1 MTKRVAIL
9 GGGYTGLIAALRL
22 SQAGYSVTIFEKS
35 GNVGGL
41 ASGFKIE
48 NAPLE
53 KAYHHLFKTDKYI
66 INLVNELN
74 IEDKLI
80 WHDSSTA
87 IFYNNNLYPF
97 EGALDLLRFKPLS
110 FLNRLRAGLVILYLQ
125 KTTKWQ
131 KLQSISAY
139 KWMLKY
145 SGKQVTEVIWEPLLK
160 GKFNKFYDQ
169 ISMAWL
175 WARINTR
182 AQSRVSGK
190 EKLGYFEGGFETF
203 TGALIAKL
211 KKQEV
216 DIRLNITISEI
227 QKMENNKIKL
237 VFDASTSLDFDY
249 CLATVPSNVFSKL
262 IKNNTGI
269 KRVYLKKLNNTKYL
283 GARLIIFSST
293 QEITKFYWHNINDMN
308 LPFLVFINHT
318 RLVNKSKFKNKY
330 VYYIATYASAD
341 NYIFKCTDTELE
353 NLWFKNLVK
362 VFPNFDKN
370 KIHEVYHFKFAN
382 AQHIVNNNY
391 WKSIPKFKTP
401 IENVFLANFS
411 QIYPEDRGTNY
422 AVRDGEKVA
431 QIIIDRNK

>member
-190 EKLGYFEGGFETF
+190 E
-203 TGALIAKL
+203 
-211 KKQEV
+211 
-216 DIRLNITISEI
+216 N
-227 QKMENNKIKL
+227 
-237 VFDASTSLDFDY
+237 
-249 CLATVPSNVFSKL
+249 
-262 IKNNTGI
+262 
-269 KRVYLKKLNNTKYL
+269 
-283 GARLIIFSST
+283 
-293 QEITKFYWHNINDMN
+293 
-308 LPFLVFINHT
+308 
-318 RLVNKSKFKNKY
+318 
-330 VYYIATYASAD
+330 
-341 NYIFKCTDTELE
+341 
-353 NLWFKNLVK
+353 
-362 VFPNFDKN
+362 
-370 KIHEVYHFKFAN
+370 
-382 AQHIVNNNY
+382 
-391 WKSIPKFKTP
+391 
-401 IENVFLANFS
+401 
-411 QIYPEDRGTNY
+411 
-422 AVRDGEKVA
+422 
-431 QIIIDRNK
+431 